1 MGVVAVPQAT
11 AASVA
16 AVEAVN
22 RYGNTKEY
30 FGSVPPYSLM
40 MRVSDACIAPDGSR
54 LIEMDPGA
62 SDAVKV
68 DAKGDLDCEWDLVLP
83 LCDGIACTVD
93 ECCTTSEL
101 GAGDVAQ
108 TAEAVEDA
116 QVRARRIAAHRCRG
130 LCGDR
135 RWPPSG
141 ERRTLAELLRV
152 GLGPQEGSCTWLGN
166 GNFSATGD
174 PPDATAGESD
184 VCARKS
190 GAATGGLW
198 APCSTPDECNPPPST
213 DPEAQR
219 IFDESFD
226 LLDASI
232 GIFDFFR

>member
-1 MGVVAVPQAT
+1 MGVVGDDSIGSS
-11 AASVA
+11 ASVA
-16 AVEAVN
+16 AVEAWN

-68 DAKGDLDCEWDLVLP
+68 DAKGDLDCEWDLALP

-108 TAEAVEDA
+108 AAEAVEAA
-116 QVRARRIAAHRCRG
+116 QARARRIAAARCRG

-135 RWPPSG
+135 RWPADTRDPRP
-141 ERRTLAELLRV
+141 EP
-152 GLGPQEGSCTWLGN
+152 PQEGACTWLGN
-166 GNFSATGD
+166 GNFGTTGD
-174 PPDATAGESD
+174 PPDATAGEDD

-198 APCSTPDECNPPPST
+198 APCSTPDECNPPPSMT
-213 DPEAQR
+213 AEQQR
-219 IFDESFD
+219 IFDESFSY
-226 LLDASI
+226 LDASI
-232 GIFDFFR
+232 GIFDLLR